1 MDSMF
6 TVILVAYVWFSLI
19 LMYVTYKAT
28 NLWYQYDLMFYI
40 ASHYVVDCHEE
51 RLIPE
56 VTETRAAIKRKK
68 LSIIGQWGPPV
79 KGTGLI

>member
-19 LMYVTYKAT
+19 LMYVTYKTT
-28 NLWYQYDLMFYI
+28 NLWYQYDFMLYI
-40 ASHYVVDCHEE
+40 ASHYVVDCYEE

-56 VTETRAAIKRKK
+56 VTETRAAIKGKSCPS
-68 LSIIGQWGPPV
+68 LDSGDHQL